1 MTRRRADWIG
11 LAWNAYLF
19 LSAICLVH
27 YVFLHDPVRV
37 VEEWV
42 TTVVEWPEEKE
53 RELREA
59 LAELEKLRGSKASIR
74 GTPNQIVVTNGHN
87 SITLDTMQPIYT
99 HSRPEDLMHK
109 IKSLQDEIACMRRM
123 DVGPDSDDEAKMHL
137 AYLIG
142 RANVGPDWCPN
153 PARRRVRELEK
164 ELEKHVL
171 RGTGG
176 TIEITHGVGTITLDI
191 PQVIDTKSNPT
202 FKGATIDGDA
212 ERSVDPCPCG
222 KPARVDLAAER
233 ARLDEARRLVKER
246 DEELTCMRRMDV
258 HDVAGGSLLV
268 STGSGVEE
276 TKPRCFNPARRRMWE
291 LEKELNDTRSRLLTE
306 ENACVG
312 LRNQLSD
319 RDEELKC
326 MRRMDVGAVT
336 DAPERPA
343 NQILIGTTGGW
354 PTLHPAWCPNPA
366 RRRMR
371 EIQQELDIARVN
383 AQVKNMGGD
392 VVGTFGY
399 LNDPLPELKAEVV
412 RLNKELDEWKQGRR
426 CPTHSSERSRA
437 ERAEDDLRMAQQ
449 RLAGEEASVREWKR
463 LLDEAQA
470 EKVIAKDEAAA
481 CAVKLAQHEAP
492 CMPTFHFDGS
502 GRLTSSGCAAMPL
515 VTSTVALEECNRE
528 LDRAK
533 TEYQLTKAEN
543 ARCMQL
549 LPKDMLPRK
558 LLDDCHGDVV
568 DLMNEKYALNISL
581 TECRETQAVHDK
593 EHWKE
598 LDECRKQA
606 SREYSASARFAAEFV
621 EIGRM
626 FARTY
631 VEMSIIF
638 VHNLYRAVFG

>member
-1 MTRRRADWIG
+1 MTQRRADWIG

-37 VEEWV
+37 VEERV

-109 IKSLQDEIACMRRM
+109 IKSLEDELACMRRM
-123 DVGPDSDDEAKMHL
+123 DLGPDSDDETKMHL

-142 RANVGPDWCPN
+142 RANVGLDWCPN

-164 ELEKHVL
+164 ELEKHTL
-171 RGTGG
+171 RGTDG
-176 TIEITHGVGTITLDI
+176 TIKITHGVGTITLGI
-191 PQVIDTKSNPT
+191 PQIIDTKSTPT
-202 FKGATIDGDA
+202 FKGATIEGGTNLFDA

-291 LEKELNDTRSRLLTE
+291 LEKELNDTRSRLFTE

-312 LRNQLSD
+312 LRNQLAD

-326 MRRMDVGAVT
+326 VRRMDVGAVT

-343 NQILIGTTGGW
+343 NQILIGTTTGW

-366 RRRMR
+366 RQRMR
-371 EIQQELDIARVN
+371 ELA
-383 AQVKNMGGD
+383 
-392 VVGTFGY
+392 
-399 LNDPLPELKAEVV
+399 
-412 RLNKELDEWKQGRR
+412 KELDDWKQGRHG
-426 CPTHSSERSRA
+426 CPSYSSDRARA
-437 ERAEDDLRMAQQ
+437 ERAEDALRMAQQ
-449 RLAGEEASVREWKR
+449 RLAGEEASVREWKK

-470 EKVIAKDEAAA
+470 EKVLAKEEAAA
-481 CAVKLAQHEAP
+481 CAVEMAKLRPP
-492 CMPTFHFDGS
+492 CMPTFHFDAA
-502 GRLTSSGCAAMPL
+502 GRVTSSGCAPVPL
-515 VTSTVALEECNRE
+515 ATDVVALAECKQE
-528 LDRAK
+528 LERTK
-533 TEYQLTKAEN
+533 TDHQLMKDAN
-543 ARCMQL
+543 ARCTSL
-549 LPKDMLPRK
+549 LPKNMVSRA
-558 LLDDCHGDVV
+558 LLDNCHGDVF
-568 DLMNEKYALNISL
+568 DLMDEKDALNVSL
-581 TECRETQAVHDK
+581 SECRETQAVHDK
-593 EHWKE
+593 EHWKA